1 MRYSRDSSIFLVF
14 HENFQFSLVYWFSF
28 FSLHSVHRAQIKQ
41 NMEVDN
47 KQNVVLNA
55 TDVEKAAKEDEN
67 KVNETNEEVPK
78 FKPLTAQEMSVC
90 P

>member
-1 MRYSRDSSIFLVF
+1 
-14 HENFQFSLVYWFSF
+14 
-28 FSLHSVHRAQIKQ
+28 
-41 NMEVDN
+41 MEVDN

-55 TDVEKAAKEDEN
+55 ADVEKAAKEDEN